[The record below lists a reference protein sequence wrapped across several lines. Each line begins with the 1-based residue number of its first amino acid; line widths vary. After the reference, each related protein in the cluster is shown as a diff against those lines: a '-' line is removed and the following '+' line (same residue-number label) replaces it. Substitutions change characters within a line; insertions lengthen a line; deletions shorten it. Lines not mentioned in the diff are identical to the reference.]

1 MLLLYD
7 YLQLFDFDVRP
18 LWVDD
23 STLTV
28 SKKRPP
34 FIFLNNSVEIQPI

>member
-1 MLLLYD
+1 MLLLYG

-23 STLTV
+23 STLIYCVQKT
-28 SKKRPP
+28 ST
-34 FIFLNNSVEIQPI
+34 FYFFE